1 MKKTRDMSH
10 CPCLG
15 TGPSHGQPPGAGG
28 VQVWI
33 APPPHTW
40 DSFPFN
46 WERLRTEIEVRLS
59 LAGVSLRHT
68 QENDW
73 EGGPCLGVIV
83 TLQPAKGAGS
93 RPFSLE
99 VFFVDGQPTSLGPFG
114 PSLHLKWCREARG
127 EVRSGLTESDWEPLY
142 EALARLLEEFLEDFL
157 RSGQLTSPLSR
168 AVN

>member
-1 MKKTRDMSH
+1 MKKTRDVTHS
-10 CPCLG
+10 PYPG
-15 TGPSHGQPPGAGG
+15 TGPTHGQPPGTSG

-33 APPPHTW
+33 APPPPTR
-40 DSFPFN
+40 DPSLFN
-46 WERLRTEIEVRLS
+46 WERLRTEAEVRLS

-68 QENDW
+68 HEDNW

-83 TLQPAKGAGS
+83 TLPPTQGAGS

-99 VFFVDGQPTSLGPFG
+99 VFFVDGQPTPLGPFG

-127 EVRSGLTESDWEPLY
+127 EVQSGLKESDWEPLY
-142 EALARLLEEFLEDFL
+142 EALARLLQEFLEDFL
-157 RSGQLTSPLSR
+157 RSGQLSAPLSR